1 MATSYLPPE
10 RYSERIEEDSA
21 LLAGLLDEAG
31 WDLDVPTCPGWRM
44 EELVRHLG
52 AVHRWALAYVSQGLE
67 EMFPQPTE
75 AQMLASGPRRGE
87 LPTWLRAG
95 AAELGAVLRQSSP
108 DLRCWSFLPAPS
120 PLVFWA
126 RRQAH
131 ETAIHRVDGELAL
144 GPSTPLPAD
153 FAADGVSELLLGFA
167 HRGRRHLRRD
177 PELAAVLEALD
188 TGDRWRFAA
197 TPDGLEVEAGASLS
211 APTTARAPAHR
222 LYLLLWNRL
231 PLDAVALEGSPEPLT
246 WLRESLRVTW
256 G

>member
-1 MATSYLPPE
+1 VTTTYLSLA
-10 RYSERIEEDSA
+10 RYAERIEEDSA
-21 LLAGLLDEAG
+21 LLARLLGESGSDRS
-31 WDLDVPTCPGWRM
+31 VPTCPGWSM

-52 AVHRWALAYVSQGLE
+52 AVHRWALTYVSQGRE

-75 AQMLASGPRRGE
+75 EQMLASGPGREE
-87 LPTWLRAG
+87 LATWLRLG
-95 AAELGAVLRQSSP
+95 AAELAAALRQSPP

-120 PLVFWA
+120 PLIFWA

-131 ETAIHRVDGELAL
+131 ETAIHRVDGERAL
-144 GPSTPLPAD
+144 GTARPLPAD

-167 HRGRRHLRRD
+167 HRGRRRLRREK
-177 PELAAVLEALD
+177 ELAAVLEAED

-197 TPDGLEVEAGASLS
+197 TPGGLEVESGPSLS
-211 APTTARAPAHR
+211 APTTVRAPANQ
-222 LYLLLWNRL
+222 LYLLTWNRI
-231 PLDAVALEGSPEPLT
+231 PLEAVACDGSPEPVS

>member
-1 MATSYLPPE
+1 VATSYLPLE

-31 WDLDVPTCPGWRM
+31 WDLAVPTCPGWRM

-52 AVHRWALAYVSQGLE
+52 AVHRWALTYVSQGLQ

-75 AQMLASGPRRGE
+75 DQMLGSGPCREE
-87 LPTWLRAG
+87 LATWLRAG
-95 AAELGAVLRQSSP
+95 ATELAAALRQSPP
-108 DLRCWSFLPAPS
+108 DLHCWSFLPAPS
-120 PLVFWA
+120 PVLFWA

-131 ETAIHRVDGELAL
+131 ETAIHRVDGQLAL
-144 GPSTPLPAD
+144 GTSQPLPAD

-167 HRGRRHLRRD
+167 HRSRRRLRRD
-177 PELAAVLEALD
+177 PELAAVLDAED
-188 TGDRWRFAA
+188 TDDRWRFAA
-197 TPDGLEVEAGASLS
+197 TPDGLEVEAGSLLS
-211 APTTARAPAHR
+211 APTTVRAPAHR
-222 LYLLLWNRL
+222 LYLVTWNRL
-231 PLDAVALEGSPEPLT
+231 PLEAVALEGSSEPLT

>member
-1 MATSYLPPE
+1 MATACLPLE

-31 WDLDVPTCPGWRM
+31 WDLAVPTCPGWRM

-52 AVHRWALAYVSQGLE
+52 AVHRWALTYISQGLE

-75 AQMLASGPRRGE
+75 EQMLGSGPRREE

-95 AAELGAVLRQSSP
+95 AAELGAALRQSRP
-108 DLRCWSFLPAPS
+108 DLHCWSFLPAPS

-144 GPSTPLPAD
+144 GPSSPLPAD

-167 HRGRRHLRRD
+167 HRGRRRLRRD
-177 PELAAVLEALD
+177 PELAAVLEADD

-197 TPDGLEVEAGASLS
+197 TPDGLEVEAGSSLS
-211 APTTARAPAHR
+211 APTTVRAPAPR

-231 PLDAVALEGSPEPLT
+231 PLDPVALEGSPEPLT